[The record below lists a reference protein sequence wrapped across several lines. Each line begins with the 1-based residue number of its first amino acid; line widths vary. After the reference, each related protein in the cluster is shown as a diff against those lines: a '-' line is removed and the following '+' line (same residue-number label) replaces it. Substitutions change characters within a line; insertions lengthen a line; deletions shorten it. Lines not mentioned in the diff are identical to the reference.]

1 MAFPS
6 FAILFG
12 VTIFVFFNTLKESL
26 GYIPELFLHNFTID
40 HYISL
45 LQDEIFL
52 KSLLFSFSV
61 AFASTA
67 LSTILGIF
75 LGYSIS
81 KKSRSFG
88 KSIYKLPIILSYV
101 ASAIL
106 VYNAYSDRGLIYHIL
121 KGFGMN
127 IENLNIIYN
136 EGGFAVVILYMF
148 KAIPFIALSLYPI
161 FSKTDLKYREVAENL
176 GCSKFM
182 YIFRIL
188 IPISRRTI
196 FACALIIFNYNLF
209 SYEGFYYLGP
219 SVPPSIGVL
228 AYQNYISADMS
239 RRAAGMAINMVMIII
254 SLILCFIYY
263 KLIKGQGK
271 EHESI
276 F

>member
-12 VTIFVFFNTLKESL
+12 VTIYVFFNTLKESL
-26 GYIPELFLHNFTID
+26 GYIPELFLHNFTTD
-40 HYISL
+40 YYISL
-45 LQDEIFL
+45 VHDEIFL
-52 KSLLFSFSV
+52 KSLIFSFSV
-61 AFASTA
+61 AFASTI
-67 LSTILGIF
+67 LSTLLGIF
-75 LGYSIS
+75 LGYFIS

-101 ASAIL
+101 ASAVL

-121 KGFGMN
+121 NGVGISVK
-127 IENLNIIYN
+127 NLNIIYN
-136 EGGFAVVILYMF
+136 DKGIAVIILYMF

-161 FSKTDLKYREVAENL
+161 FFKIDLKYREVAENL
-176 GCSKFM
+176 GCSKLM
-182 YIFRIL
+182 YIFKIL

-196 FACALIIFNYNLF
+196 LACALIIFNYNLF

-219 SVPPSIGVL
+219 SVPPAIGVL
-228 AYQNYISADMS
+228 AYQNYVSADMS
-239 RRAAGMAINMVMIII
+239 RRAAGMAINMIMIII

-263 KLIKGQGK
+263 KFIKGQG
-271 EHESI
+271 EEYESI